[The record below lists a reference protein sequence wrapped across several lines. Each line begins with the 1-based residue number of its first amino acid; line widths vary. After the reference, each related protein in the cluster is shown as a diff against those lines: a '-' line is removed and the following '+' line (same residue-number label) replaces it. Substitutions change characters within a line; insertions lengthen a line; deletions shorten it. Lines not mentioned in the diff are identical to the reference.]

1 MLRIK
6 VDRRVSVNIARKF
19 VNDTPGTSPV
29 NFSGKVAGNSS
40 VCVQSDISERCRL
53 ALIDEVVSDRETSDM
68 VWKLMKKDVFSVFYS
83 SGAEF
88 KVSLISRLVCK
99 HSLDIGGRMY
109 RVFEN
114 GGAVLFSS

>member
-6 VDRRVSVNIARKF
+6 VDRRVSVNMARKF

-29 NFSGKVAGNSS
+29 SFSGKVAGNPS

-68 VWKLMKKDVFSVFYS
+68 VWKLMKDVFSVFYS
-83 SGAEF
+83 SGAEC